1 MGSAGDLRSM
11 PRVEGWYGIPL
22 TPFGAPKVTS
32 ARSTCR
38 LAMER
43 MSVVPQKCS
52 VQVVNGTELINTD
65 NWPRPI
71 PLLYHFY

>member
-1 MGSAGDLRSM
+1 
-11 PRVEGWYGIPL
+11 
-22 TPFGAPKVTS
+22 
-32 ARSTCR
+32 
-38 LAMER
+38 MER

-52 VQVVNGTELINTD
+52 ARVVNGTELINTD